1 MSLAEAYAH
10 KRKWQMRNHSVTHNF
25 CLNWNRHKTFHHF
38 RLIYDAFDCV
48 KIKLKRQVHSARVKK
63 VRLNVE
69 CWKSILIFNELF
81 FIATKANEDEWMAND
96 ALENF
101 AEKIEINDRTALRG
115 DNEMQNEKKN
125 WKRLHKELERIQFA

>member
-1 MSLAEAYAH
+1 M
-10 KRKWQMRNHSVTHNF
+10 
-25 CLNWNRHKTFHHF
+25 
-38 RLIYDAFDCV
+38 
-48 KIKLKRQVHSARVKK
+48 
-63 VRLNVE
+63 RLNVE